1 MNLLLNLGEQSYDI
15 IVERGALHKIGSYL
29 NLQRKVLILT
39 DSGVPIQ
46 YSRKVLASS
55 REGYVY
61 TIPQGEKS
69 KCFDCYRD
77 ILSFMVEKSFT
88 RTDCVV
94 CVGGGV
100 CGDLGGFVAAT
111 YMRGI
116 DFYNV
121 PTTLLSQVDSSIGG
135 KVAIDLMGVKNIVG
149 AFYQP
154 KRVVI
159 DSNTLLTLDKRQV
172 NAGLCEAI
180 KMAATCDKEL
190 FELIEKSENLDSDID
205 EIIIKSLKIKA
216 HVVEIDPKEKNLRKV
231 LNFGHTIGHAV
242 ESDEKLGNLLH
253 GECVA
258 IGMLP
263 MCSQDV
269 RERLSALL
277 QKYSLPTRIN
287 SDVDTLISYI
297 KRDKKAKGDTLTV
310 ICVESIGEFI
320 MKEIEISEI
329 KEYINGGIFS

>member
-1 MNLLLNLGEQSYDI
+1 MILPINLGEQSYDI
-15 IVERGALHKIGSYL
+15 VVERGAIEKVGSYINL
-29 NLQRKVLILT
+29 NRKVLILT
-39 DSGVPIQ
+39 DSGVPTE
-46 YSRKVLASS
+46 YSEAVLHSCLN
-55 REGYVY
+55 GYIY
-61 TIPQGEKS
+61 TIEQGESS
-69 KCFDCYRD
+69 KCFDNYRE
-77 ILSFMVEKSFT
+77 ILSFMVERSFT

-100 CGDLGGFVAAT
+100 CGDLGGFVAAS

-116 DFYNV
+116 DFYNI

-135 KVAIDLMGVKNIVG
+135 KVAIDLCGVKNIVG

-154 KRVVI
+154 KKLII
-159 DSNTLLTLDKRQV
+159 DPNTLKTLDKRQV

-190 FELIEKSENLDSDID
+190 FELIENSTDFEKDIN
-205 EIIIKSLKIKA
+205 EIIIKSLKIKG

-242 ESDEKLGNLLH
+242 ESYGELGELLH

-263 MCSQDV
+263 MCSAEV
-269 RERLSALL
+269 RERLRTVLE
-277 QKYSLPTRIN
+277 KYSLPTKIKGEA
-287 SDVDTLISYI
+287 DVLLSFI
-297 KRDKKAKGDTLTV
+297 KRDKKAKGDIITV
-310 ICVESIGEFI
+310 IFVSQLGTFEMRDI
-320 MKEIEISEI
+320 KVSEMTD
-329 KEYINGGIFS
+329 YINGGIL